1 MYLPFSTVC
10 DVPIEL
16 LVIYAEPDL
25 LEREDGDMDSRGNCG
40 GDSSSGDGDE
50 DDVES
55 AAEVAAVAAG
65 MIEAAE
71 ETLKEDGDGPVLTED
86 GEDAEAGA
94 GPSSAAE
101 SLWEPMV
108 RHYIHM
114 NLKARFH
121 GKGFD
126 VYMEMFSFVVWLWC

>member
-1 MYLPFSTVC
+1 
-10 DVPIEL
+10 
-16 LVIYAEPDL
+16 
-25 LEREDGDMDSRGNCG
+25 MDSRGNCG
-40 GDSSSGDGDE
+40 GDSSSGDCDE

-71 ETLKEDGDGPVLTED
+71 ETLKEDGDGLVLAED
-86 GEDAEAGA
+86 MEDAEEEV

-114 NLKARFH
+114 NLKVRGSCTFSRERFCSVNVNVFCRCLVMAL
-121 GKGFD
+121 KVFCICICMTMTMD
-126 VYMEMFSFVVWLWC
+126 SYYSSLF